1 MSYESQKPCVCC
13 GRSGEGLVCFHHL
26 YTRKTY
32 PEFSQKEWNQIPV
45 CQEHHN
51 QFHSKGNDYM
61 ASTYPSVS
69 RWLEEN
75 NWMRLDSLKKWI
87 HKAREI

>member
-1 MSYESQKPCVCC
+1 
-13 GRSGEGLVCFHHL
+13 
-26 YTRKTY
+26 
-32 PEFSQKEWNQIPV
+32 
-45 CQEHHN
+45 
-51 QFHSKGNDYM
+51 M